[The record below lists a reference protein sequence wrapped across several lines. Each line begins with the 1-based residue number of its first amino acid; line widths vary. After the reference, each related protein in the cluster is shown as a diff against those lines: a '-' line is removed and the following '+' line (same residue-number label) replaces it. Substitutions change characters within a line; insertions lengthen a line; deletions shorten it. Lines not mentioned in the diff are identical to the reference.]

1 MSKLVRVLASTA
13 LLVSIITLL
22 TRLVGF
28 LRWLVFSPTVGAG
41 TVGTAYQSAN
51 QVPNILFEVVA
62 GGALAGAVI
71 PLLAIPL
78 ARSDRATAGRTASG
92 LLTWAVSVTLP
103 LSILLAVFAE
113 PIASLLVDVESTDSE
128 VHATAKLLLMFSPQL
143 VLYGIGA
150 VLTGVL
156 QAHRKFLW
164 PAFAPLLSSLV
175 VIGCYIA
182 YSSVGGNDDTWQTHL
197 GWLGWGTTLGVAA
210 LALPLALPMS
220 STGLRLRPTFSFPPG
235 VAHRALRL
243 AGAGMAALL
252 AQQAAVLATLT
263 LSNHSGGKGTFVLF
277 SYINAVYLLP
287 YAVLAVPVAT
297 VMFPTLSTWVG
308 RSTDTEAN
316 EHDRADAGLRL
327 RAVTSTT
334 TALILTIGGLGA
346 VILLSAAA
354 PLQTFFTAIDAAK
367 DVASIPFDS
376 MAGAIMVMAL
386 AVPGWSFV
394 AWGTRVFYAVERSR
408 HSAAATT
415 TGWILVIVGMIAA
428 ILITDADGDPG
439 LTLVAICC
447 GYVLGMSVAGGAL
460 LVSIRRVLGPS
471 GLALVGRRGLLA
483 LGAAVVAGAAGI
495 VTSQWLGGLLDNSA
509 SSAVIAGVIAALLGC
524 VVFGVI
530 VLVIDR
536 GFLSEIRGLLA
547 DRNRAGVNDETTTQA
562 AVANPAASTAV
573 DTDSAID
580 ADRITDT
587 DIGTTDA
594 GSSTT
599 DSGGRPSR
607 DHGSRDTDRE
617 EDS

>member
-28 LRWLVFSPTVGAG
+28 LRWLVFSATVGAG

-78 ARSDRATAGRTASG
+78 ARSDRATAGRIASG

-103 LSILLAVFAE
+103 LSILLAVFAA
-113 PIASLLVDVESTDSE
+113 PIANVLVDARTSDTGVQ
-128 VHATAKLLLMFSPQL
+128 ATVQLLLMFAPQL

-175 VIGCYIA
+175 VIGSDLA
-182 YSSVGGNDDTWQTHL
+182 YRMVGGNDDTWHSHL
-197 GWLGWGTTLGVAA
+197 GWLGWGTTIGVAA
-210 LALPLALPMS
+210 LALPLALPMA

-243 AGAGMAALL
+243 AGAGMSALL
-252 AQQAAVLATLT
+252 AQQGAVLATLT
-263 LSNHSGGKGTFVLF
+263 LSNHSGGEGTFVLF

-287 YAVLAVPVAT
+287 YAVLAVTVAT

-308 RSTDTEAN
+308 RSTDPEATDTHRTEA
-316 EHDRADAGLRL
+316 RVRL

-334 TALILTIGGLGA
+334 TALIVAIGGLGA
-346 VILLSAAA
+346 VILLSAAG
-354 PLQTFFTAIDAAK
+354 PLQTFFIAIDAEKSSSA
-367 DVASIPFDS
+367 PFDS
-376 MAGAIMVMAL
+376 MAQAIMVMAL
-386 AVPGWSFV
+386 AVPGWCFV
-394 AWGTRVFYAVERSR
+394 AWGTRVFYALERSR

-415 TGWILVIVGMIAA
+415 TGWLLVIVGMIAA
-428 ILITDADGDPG
+428 ILVTNANGDPG
-439 LTLVAICC
+439 LTLIAICC
-447 GYVLGMSVAGGAL
+447 GYVLGMSVAGGFL
-460 LVSIRRVLGPS
+460 LTSIRRVLGPT
-471 GLALVGRRGLLA
+471 GLALVGRRGLLT
-483 LGAAVVAGAAGI
+483 LGAAAVAGTAGV

-509 SSAVIAGVIAALLGC
+509 GSAVLAGTVSALLGC
-524 VVFGVI
+524 VVFALI
-530 VLVIDR
+530 VLIIDR
-536 GFLSEIRGLLA
+536 GFLGEVRRLLA
-547 DRNRAGVNDETTTQA
+547 DRKDTGAGEATVPQ
-562 AVANPAASTAV
+562 
-573 DTDSAID
+573 
-580 ADRITDT
+580 
-587 DIGTTDA
+587 GT
-594 GSSTT
+594 G
-599 DSGGRPSR
+599 
-607 DHGSRDTDRE
+607 TDRE
-617 EDS
+617 EES

>member
-1 MSKLVRVLASTA
+1 M
-13 LLVSIITLL
+13 LVSIITLF

-78 ARSDRATAGRTASG
+78 ARSDRETAGRIASA

-103 LSILLAVFAE
+103 LSIILAVFAPE
-113 PIASLLVDVESTDSE
+113 IANLLVDAKTPESAE
-128 VHATAKLLLMFSPQL
+128 VQATAQFLLMFAPQL

-164 PAFAPLLSSLV
+164 PAFTPLLSSLV
-175 VIGCYIA
+175 VIGSYIA
-182 YSSVGGNDDTWQTHL
+182 YSLVGGTDDSWQTHL

-210 LALPLALPMS
+210 LALPLALPMR
-220 STGLRLRPTFSFPPG
+220 STGLRLRPTFAFPPG
-235 VAHRALRL
+235 VAHRVLRL

-297 VMFPTLSTWVG
+297 VMFPSLSTWAG
-308 RSTDTEAN
+308 RSRTPEAS
-316 EHDRADAGLRL
+316 EAERAEAAVRL
-327 RAVTSTT
+327 RALTSTT

-346 VILLSAAA
+346 VILLSAAG

-367 DVASIPFDS
+367 DVADVPFDS
-376 MAGAIMVMAL
+376 MGRAIMVMAL

-394 AWGTRVFYAVERSR
+394 AWGTRVFYALERSR

-415 TGWILVIVGMIAA
+415 TGWVLVIVGMIVA
-428 ILITDADGDPG
+428 ILVTNADGDPG
-439 LTLVAICC
+439 LTLVAICV
-447 GYVLGMSVAGGAL
+447 GYALGMSVAGGFL
-460 LVSIRRVLGPS
+460 LVSIRRVLGPT
-471 GLALVGRRGLLA
+471 GLAFVGRRGLLA
-483 LGAAVVAGAAGI
+483 VGAAVVAGTAGI
-495 VTSQWLGGLLDNSA
+495 VTSQWIGGVLDNTA
-509 SSAVIAGVIAALLGC
+509 SSGVIAGIAAALLGC
-524 VVFGVI
+524 VVFAVI
-530 VLVIDR
+530 VLVADR
-536 GFLSEIRGLLA
+536 GFLGEIRRLLA
-547 DRNRAGVNDETTTQA
+547 DRTERTSSETTRA
-562 AVANPAASTAV
+562 
-573 DTDSAID
+573 DS
-580 ADRITDT
+580 
-587 DIGTTDA
+587 
-594 GSSTT
+594 
-599 DSGGRPSR
+599 
-607 DHGSRDTDRE
+607 
-617 EDS
+617 EDES

>member
-13 LLVSIITLL
+13 LLVSIITLF

-78 ARSDRATAGRTASG
+78 ARADRDTAGRIASA

-103 LSILLAVFAE
+103 LSIILAVLAPE
-113 PIASLLVDVESTDSE
+113 IADILVDANSPDSAEAQST
-128 VHATAKLLLMFSPQL
+128 AQFLLMFSPQL

-175 VIGCYIA
+175 VIGSYVA
-182 YSSVGGNDDTWQTHL
+182 YSLAGGTDDSWQTHI

-210 LALPLALPMS
+210 LALPLALPMR
-220 STGLRLRPTFSFPPG
+220 STGLRIRPTFSFPPG

-252 AQQAAVLATLT
+252 AQQAAVLVTLT

-297 VMFPTLSTWVG
+297 VMFPALSTWVG
-308 RSTDTEAN
+308 RTRTPEATET
-316 EHDRADAGLRL
+316 ERIEAGARL
-327 RAVTSTT
+327 RGLTSTT
-334 TALILTIGGLGA
+334 TALILAIGGLGA
-346 VILLSAAA
+346 VILLSAAG

-367 DVASIPFDS
+367 DVADVPFDS
-376 MAGAIMVMAL
+376 MGRAIMVMAL

-394 AWGTRVFYAVERSR
+394 AWGTRVFYALERSR

-415 TGWILVIVGMIAA
+415 IGWILVIVGMVVA
-428 ILITDADGDPG
+428 ILVTNADGDPG
-439 LTLVAICC
+439 LTLVAICI
-447 GYVLGMSVAGGAL
+447 GYALGMSVAGGFL
-460 LVSIRRVLGPS
+460 LVSIRRVLGPT
-471 GLALVGRRGLLA
+471 GLARVGRRGLLA

-495 VTSQWLGGLLDNSA
+495 VTSQWIGGVLDNSA
-509 SSAVIAGVIAALLGC
+509 SSAVIAGIGAALLGC
-524 VVFGVI
+524 AVFAVI
-530 VLVIDR
+530 VFVADR
-536 GFLSEIRGLLA
+536 GFLGEIRRLLA
-547 DRNRAGVNDETTTQA
+547 DRKDSSADEPPPVATGPGGDLAAGADTQTQSPGTEAQSPDTQTQSPDDETTR
-562 AVANPAASTAV
+562 
-573 DTDSAID
+573 DDS
-580 ADRITDT
+580 
-587 DIGTTDA
+587 
-594 GSSTT
+594 
-599 DSGGRPSR
+599 
-607 DHGSRDTDRE
+607 
-617 EDS
+617 EDES

>member
-1 MSKLVRVLASTA
+1 MSKLVRVFASTA
-13 LLVSIITLL
+13 LLVSIITLF

-78 ARSDRATAGRTASG
+78 ARSDRETAGRIASA

-103 LSILLAVFAE
+103 LSIILAVFAPE
-113 PIASLLVDVESTDSE
+113 IANLLVDAKTPESAE
-128 VHATAKLLLMFSPQL
+128 VQATAQFLLMFAPQL

-164 PAFAPLLSSLV
+164 PAFTPLLSSLV
-175 VIGCYIA
+175 VIGSYIA
-182 YSSVGGNDDTWQTHL
+182 YSLVGGTDDSWQTHL

-210 LALPLALPMS
+210 LALPLALPMR
-220 STGLRLRPTFSFPPG
+220 STGLRLRPTFAFPPG
-235 VAHRALRL
+235 VAHRVLRL

-297 VMFPTLSTWVG
+297 VMFPSLSTWAG
-308 RSTDTEAN
+308 RSRTPEAS
-316 EHDRADAGLRL
+316 EAERAEAAVRL
-327 RAVTSTT
+327 RALTSTT

-346 VILLSAAA
+346 VILLSAAG

-367 DVASIPFDS
+367 DVADVPFDS
-376 MAGAIMVMAL
+376 MGRAIMVMAL

-394 AWGTRVFYAVERSR
+394 AWGTRVFYALERSR

-415 TGWILVIVGMIAA
+415 TGWVLVIVGMIVA
-428 ILITDADGDPG
+428 ILVTNADGDPG
-439 LTLVAICC
+439 LTLVAICV
-447 GYVLGMSVAGGAL
+447 GYALGMSVAGGFL
-460 LVSIRRVLGPS
+460 LVSIRRVLGPT
-471 GLALVGRRGLLA
+471 GLAFVGRRGLLA
-483 LGAAVVAGAAGI
+483 VGAAVVAGTAGI
-495 VTSQWLGGLLDNSA
+495 VTSQWIGGVLDNTA
-509 SSAVIAGVIAALLGC
+509 SSGVIAGIAAALLGC
-524 VVFGVI
+524 VVFAVI
-530 VLVIDR
+530 VLVADR
-536 GFLSEIRGLLA
+536 GFLGEIRRLLA
-547 DRNRAGVNDETTTQA
+547 DRTERTSSETTRA
-562 AVANPAASTAV
+562 
-573 DTDSAID
+573 DS
-580 ADRITDT
+580 
-587 DIGTTDA
+587 
-594 GSSTT
+594 
-599 DSGGRPSR
+599 
-607 DHGSRDTDRE
+607 
-617 EDS
+617 EDES